1 MQIGFIGTGT
11 MGNPMAKALIE
22 AGLAVT
28 VHDLRRE
35 SATNLCE
42 IGANWAGSPRDLA
55 AASTVVFTSLPGPVE
70 AEEVLI
76 GPENGILAGLEPG
89 GAWIDTTTNSPTVIR
104 RLAQICKQRGI
115 EMLDSPVSGRG
126 PDMTM
131 MVGGDPV
138 VFEKHRSIL
147 ETIGKNVIYVGETA
161 SGCTAKLVTQYLGYS
176 NFIAGI
182 EGMLIGAKAG
192 LDMKILAKLIPIS
205 ASSSRSMDRY
215 VDVLI
220 GDAAASTGPLDIVAK
235 DLHLA
240 CQLAR
245 DVGAPYRIGD
255 IVDDVLQRAQARG
268 WGREPLPAAA
278 RILEQTAGA
287 DTRSKSM
294 RSQSAE

>member
-22 AGLAVT
+22 AGHAVT
-28 VHDLRRE
+28 VHDLHRE

-42 IGANWAGSPRDLA
+42 MGANWADSPRELA
-55 AASTVVFTSLPGPVE
+55 AASTAVFTSLPGPVE
-70 AEEVLI
+70 AEQVLT
-76 GPENGILAGLEPG
+76 GPDNGILAGLESG
-89 GAWIDTTTNSPTVIR
+89 GVWIDTTTNSPTVIR
-104 RLAQICKQRGI
+104 RLAQICKQCGI
-115 EMLDSPVSGRG
+115 EMLDSPVSGRI
-126 PDMTM
+126 PNMTM

-138 VFEKHRSIL
+138 VFEQHRPIL
-147 ETIGKNVIYVGETA
+147 ETMSKNVIYVGETA

-220 GDAAASTGPLDIVAK
+220 GDATASTGPLDIVAK

-245 DVGAPYRIGD
+245 EVGAPSRIGD
-255 IVDDVLQRAQARG
+255 IVDDVLQRAQTQG

-278 RILEQTAGA
+278 RILEQMAGVEI
-287 DTRSKSM
+287 RSTPM